1 MQRPVDQG
9 DAETSRLA
17 SDVCSRKNEK
27 ESSLGLLIIGRA
39 CEVAGQQEPFC
50 SSLHVVAILRSGLAR
65 SVGFDGDLAAWTQ
78 AVAVVAPFP
87 YVTGHRNAAKF

>member
-27 ESSLGLLIIGRA
+27 ESSLGLLIVGRA

-50 SSLHVVAILRSGLAR
+50 SSFSSLQVVAILRSGLAR

-78 AVAVVAPFP
+78 VVAVAPFP
-87 YVTGHRNAAKF
+87 